1 MRLKKYISLFLL
13 IAVVFTC
20 GFTGYSNENVNIGT
34 ATSNSGKN
42 NNEYV
47 SKRHAEIYDSRVL
60 DWQVC
65 PYCERKIKI
74 KEGK

>member
-34 ATSNSGKN
+34 VTSNSGIS
-42 NNEYV
+42 YG
-47 SKRHAEIYDSRVL
+47 HFD
-60 DWQVC
+60 
-65 PYCERKIKI
+65 
-74 KEGK
+74 

>member
-34 ATSNSGKN
+34 VISNSGTS
-42 NNEYV
+42 YG
-47 SKRHAEIYDSRVL
+47 HFD
-60 DWQVC
+60 
-65 PYCERKIKI
+65 
-74 KEGK
+74 